1 MPQNRKFE
9 NFVENKY
16 LGNDQP
22 KHLVFLYD
30 FATLGGAVGAI
41 VLTNADG
48 KALTLPDNAILTSVL
63 YEELT
68 PLASGGSATVA
79 LGITGNTD
87 AFLSATAFNDAEF
100 TTDVSTKNAEIPLKL
115 DGSKSVV
122 ATVAVAALTAGKFKL
137 YVEYIEG
144 TA

>member
-16 LGNDQP
+16 LGDDQP

-30 FATLGGAVGAI
+30 FATLGGAQGAI
-41 VLTNADG
+41 TMTNADG
-48 KALTLPDNAILTSVL
+48 KALTIPDNAIITNVI

-68 PLASGGSATVA
+68 PFTSGGAATVA

-87 AFLSATAFNDAEF
+87 AFIAATAYNNAAF
-100 TTDVSTKNAEIPLKL
+100 TADVSTKNNEVPLKL
-115 DGSKSVV
+115 DGAKSVL
-122 ATVAVAALTAGKFKL
+122 ATVAAADLTAGKFKL